1 MGLAQIGSVVMPVA
15 MVSAMAFQA
24 AGPRQA
30 LGQAA
35 AARQAQPSR
44 PAAAATSP
52 QGEEL
57 FSMTCS
63 VCHGKAGTGSI
74 GPALRGPKFT
84 RDFVASAVRTGRP
97 GTMMSSFVSS
107 FTAAEINAI
116 SAYVASLQVPTGP
129 APDGLRG
136 EAARGEQV
144 FFANVVYACGN
155 CHTINNRGSKVGP
168 DLTTRARA
176 LTPRDLFQRIVV
188 VPHRETE
195 AKYTTV
201 RLTTRQMVI
210 EGIPSG
216 ETADIVYFYDTST
229 LPPLLRRIPKKDI
242 VSQERRD
249 NSVMP
254 NDYASKLTLQQLLDV
269 VAFLKYRDGQPVTLA
284 QVVK

>member
-1 MGLAQIGSVVMPVA
+1 MGFARKSLIIPGV
-15 MVSAMAFQA
+15 FYLLGLQA
-24 AGPRQA
+24 ATSAPA
-30 LGQAA
+30 P
-35 AARQAQPSR
+35 ARQAATGQPSTPR
-44 PAAAATSP
+44 PATSR

-84 RDFVASAVRTGRP
+84 RDYVATVVRAGRP

-116 SAYVASLQVPTGP
+116 STYVASLQVPTGP

-136 EAARGEQV
+136 DAARGEEV
-144 FFANVVYACGN
+144 FFAKFVYACGN
-155 CHTINNRGSKVGP
+155 CHTFNNRGGKVGP
-168 DLTTRARA
+168 DLGAKARS
-176 LTPRDLFQRIVV
+176 LTPRELFQRIVV
-188 VPHRETE
+188 VPHREPE
-195 AKYTTV
+195 AKYSTV
-201 RLTTRQMVI
+201 RLTTKAMVI

-216 ETADIVYFYDTST
+216 ETADLVYFYDTST

-242 VSQERRD
+242 VRQERRD

-269 VAFLKYRDGQPVTLA
+269 VAFLKYRDGQVVTLA

>member
-1 MGLAQIGSVVMPVA
+1 MSRALLRVTPSRILFLLLALTAFGAHQS
-15 MVSAMAFQA
+15 SAQ
-24 AGPRQA
+24 
-30 LGQAA
+30 
-35 AARQAQPSR
+35 QPASTPR
-44 PAAAATSP
+44 PAAASR

-84 RDFVASAVRTGRP
+84 RDYVASVVRTGRP
-97 GTMMSSFVSS
+97 GTMMSAFVSS

-116 SAYVASLQVPTGP
+116 STYVASLQVPTGP

-136 EAARGEQV
+136 DAARGEDV
-144 FFANVVYACGN
+144 FFAKFVYACGN
-155 CHTINNRGSKVGP
+155 CHTFNNRGGKVGP
-168 DLTTRARA
+168 DLGAKARS

-188 VPHRETE
+188 VPHREQE
-195 AKYTTV
+195 AKYATV
-201 RLTTRQMVI
+201 RLTTKAMVI

-216 ETADIVYFYDTST
+216 ETNDLVYFYDTST

-242 VSQERRD
+242 VRQERRD

-269 VAFLKYRDGQPVTLA
+269 VAFLKYGDGQVVTLA

>member
-1 MGLAQIGSVVMPVA
+1 MGFTRMGLIILPAIYAIGLQAAISAPVA
-15 MVSAMAFQA
+15 A
-24 AGPRQA
+24 
-30 LGQAA
+30 
-35 AARQAQPSR
+35 R
-44 PAAAATSP
+44 PAAAVQPQTARPAATSR
-52 QGEEL
+52 QGEDL

-84 RDFVASAVRTGRP
+84 RDYVATVVRAGRP

-107 FTAAEINAI
+107 FTAAEITAI
-116 SAYVASLQVPTGP
+116 STYVASLQVPSGP

-136 EAARGEQV
+136 DAARGEEV
-144 FFANVVYACGN
+144 FFAKVVYACGN
-155 CHTINNRGSKVGP
+155 CHTFNSRGGKVGP
-168 DLTTRARA
+168 DLGVKARS

-188 VPHRETE
+188 VPHREPE
-195 AKYTTV
+195 AKYSTV
-201 RLTTRQMVI
+201 RLTTKAMVI

-216 ETADIVYFYDTST
+216 ETTDLVYFYDTST
-229 LPPLLRRIPKKDI
+229 LPPLLRRIPKTDI
-242 VSQERRD
+242 VRQERRD

-269 VAFLKYRDGQPVTLA
+269 VAFLKYRDGQVVTLA